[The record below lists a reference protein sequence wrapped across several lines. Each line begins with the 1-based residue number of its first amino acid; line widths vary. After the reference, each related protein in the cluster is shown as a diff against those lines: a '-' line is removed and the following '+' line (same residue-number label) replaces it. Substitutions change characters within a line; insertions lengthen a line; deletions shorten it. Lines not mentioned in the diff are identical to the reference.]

1 MSVARGSPSWRNSPA
16 VQLSNRN
23 VGTRPRRSTATVSR
37 PRSPGRDQGRQSA
50 SRDSSCARGGVEVA
64 AGNEAR
70 RWRARRRRAG
80 RPKVPRGPR
89 PERHRARASPRR
101 RWPESRA
108 LQVAAGRRNALV
120 GRRRRRRAG
129 SSSTMS
135 RPERRSTGGAPLLE
149 RRRVRPTQRSAA
161 AAGPRLEAR
170 PAHHGVGSLS
180 RLVDVNPGG
189 IRQISPPGLMPIR
202 VQHVNPDEPTAE
214 FWRLA
219 SGRSAPSRASRG
231 SRGDR
236 PTRRST
242 DGRGGEGLAAGH
254 WPRHQ

>member
-80 RPKVPRGPR
+80 RPKVPRGRGPSGTALEQVLVAGGQS
-89 PERHRARASPRR
+89 PERCRSPRGAGTLWSVAGAVGGPARARPCPGRSAGRQVGHHCSSAGGFVQPSALRPRR
-101 RWPESRA
+101 
-108 LQVAAGRRNALV
+108 
-120 GRRRRRRAG
+120 
-129 SSSTMS
+129 
-135 RPERRSTGGAPLLE
+135 
-149 RRRVRPTQRSAA
+149 
-161 AAGPRLEAR
+161 GPRLEAR